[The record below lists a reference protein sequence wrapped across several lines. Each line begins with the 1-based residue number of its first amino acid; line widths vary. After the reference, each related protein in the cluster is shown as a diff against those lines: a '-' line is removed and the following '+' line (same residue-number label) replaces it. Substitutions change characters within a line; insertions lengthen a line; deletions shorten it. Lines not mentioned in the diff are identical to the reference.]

1 MKISSYKEYNGRG
14 NLLVE
19 LNEFELLPKLLNLP
33 SPYFHAITFADY
45 NDIPNNGPLFDFLD
59 SLLERGGVAGEKIHD
74 CVDELILIDEV
85 DKKGSTNY
93 NLESILFNQMM
104 AS

>member
-1 MKISSYKEYNGRG
+1 
-14 NLLVE
+14 
-19 LNEFELLPKLLNLP
+19 
-33 SPYFHAITFADY
+33 
-45 NDIPNNGPLFDFLD
+45 
-59 SLLERGGVAGEKIHD
+59 VAGEKIHD

-93 NLESILFNQMM
+93 NLESILFNQMI